1 MSRREWV
8 AVQYVVSVLL
18 VAVSAATKAQSLAV
32 AAARF
37 VMASTVSFW

>member
-1 MSRREWV
+1 MSRWEWV

-32 AAARF
+32 TVVRF
-37 VMASTVSFW
+37 AMDLTVSSW